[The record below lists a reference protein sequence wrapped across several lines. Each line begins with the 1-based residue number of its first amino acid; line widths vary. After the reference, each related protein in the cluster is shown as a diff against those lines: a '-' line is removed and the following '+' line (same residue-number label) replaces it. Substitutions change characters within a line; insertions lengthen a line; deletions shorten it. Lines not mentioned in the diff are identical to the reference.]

1 MINRARWGSEA
12 TKGARKIFIKNR
24 YLRDIKLSDEE
35 NKKKDVEDTE
45 ECKKFPST
53 KRKSSLM
60 KKKGQEVNEM
70 PLSMI

>member
-12 TKGARKIFIKNR
+12 TKGACKIFIKNR

>member
-35 NKKKDVEDTE
+35 NKKKDVEGTV

-53 KRKSSLM
+53 KRKYSLTE
-60 KKKGQEVNEM
+60 KKGQEVNEIA
-70 PLSMI
+70 LSMT

>member
-35 NKKKDVEDTE
+35 NKKKDVEGTE

-60 KKKGQEVNEM
+60 EKKGQEVNEIA
-70 PLSMI
+70 LSMT